1 MIDHI
6 ILVHTYINMCIIYIC
21 VCVCVWERER
31 ERKGFPGGSDG
42 KESTCSAGD
51 LGLIPGL
58 ERSPGKG
65 HGDWLQYSCLENPM
79 DSGAWHSS
87 WYHTES
93 DTTEQLSTAQHSII
107 YIRSWHSSAKDQ
119 ILNIFIL
126 WATQGNGFQLQVSGF
141 GNSTDRGAWQAIVH
155 EVTESDTTERFSQI
169 YIQMQCNVNPYMIIP
184 C

>member
-1 MIDHI
+1 M
-6 ILVHTYINMCIIYIC
+6 C
-21 VCVCVWERER
+21 VCVCVRERER

-58 ERSPGKG
+58 GRSPGKG